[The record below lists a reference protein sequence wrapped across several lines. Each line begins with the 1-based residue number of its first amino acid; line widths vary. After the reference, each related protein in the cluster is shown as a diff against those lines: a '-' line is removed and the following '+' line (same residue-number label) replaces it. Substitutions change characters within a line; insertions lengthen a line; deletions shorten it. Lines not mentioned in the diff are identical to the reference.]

1 MSEGWGRCLLDQQ
14 LRVFVTVADRQNFS
28 RAAEE
33 LHMTQPAVSQ
43 YIQTLERTLGTKLLE
58 RNNKYVRL
66 NKAGEIVYHHA
77 REILG
82 LYTRMQNLVDDLM
95 NTPSGHLTIGASYTY
110 GEYVLPHVV
119 ARMRENYPSITPTI
133 TIHNSTVIAEQVA
146 NRQLDVGIV
155 EGEYVD
161 EKMCIEPFADDR
173 MFLIVS
179 PHHHLAGKSELSIA
193 DLAGETWIVRE
204 EGSGTREAAEKMFR
218 QLQIT
223 PARRMEFGSTQVIK
237 ESVEAGLGISLLS
250 YWAIR
255 KERKLGTLCTLKVA
269 GTPVTRNFSLLT
281 KSNEFHTKA
290 LEIFMDLIRNHVP
303 QGSHT

>member
-1 MSEGWGRCLLDQQ
+1 MDQQ

-28 RAAEE
+28 RAAAE

-43 YIQTLERTLGTKLLE
+43 YIQSLEKTIGTKLLE
-58 RNNKYVRL
+58 RSNKYVRL

-82 LYTRMQNLVDDLM
+82 LHTRMQNLVDDLM
-95 NTPSGHLTIGASYTY
+95 NTPSGRLTIGSSYTY

-119 ARMRENYPSITPTI
+119 ARMREHYPAITPTI

-161 EKMCIEPFADDR
+161 DKMCIESFADDR
-173 MFLIVS
+173 MYLIVS
-179 PHHHLAGKSELSIA
+179 PRHQLAGKEKLTLA
-193 DLAGETWIVRE
+193 DLEAETWIVRE
-204 EGSGTREAAEKMFR
+204 DGSGTREAAEKMFR
-218 QLQIT
+218 QLQIA
-223 PARRMEFGSTQVIK
+223 PVRRMEFGSTQVIK

-290 LEIFMDLIRNHVP
+290 LDIFMDLIRNHLP
-303 QGSHT
+303 EGAHT